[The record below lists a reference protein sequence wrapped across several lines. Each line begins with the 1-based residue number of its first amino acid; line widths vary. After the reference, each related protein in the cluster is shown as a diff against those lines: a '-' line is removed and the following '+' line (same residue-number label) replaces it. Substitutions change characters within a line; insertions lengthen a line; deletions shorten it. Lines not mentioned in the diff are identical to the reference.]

1 VETTSFRIER
11 AKGVQNWDTGP
22 ISGLALTEVVG
33 NTKADVT
40 IKLQRGR
47 TLQRDRKAKTWQT
60 TPPKT
65 KFGVR
70 DVPLAATLA
79 QRLWQARS
87 AAGNPPEG
95 ASIFVGPKGGP
106 FDAVNGFNRVLKPA
120 ARPAG
125 VPWAGWHT
133 LRHTCAANPVAT
145 AGTRSRFSVS

>member
-1 VETTSFRIER
+1 MLAEVPADHRLLVELLVGTGLRIGE
-11 AKGVQNWDTGP
+11 AA
-22 ISGLALTEVVG
+22 GLQWGDLDLG
-33 NTKADVT
+33 NRRLRV
-40 IKLQRGR
+40 RR
-47 TLQRDRKAKTWQT
+47 TLHRDRKAKTWQT

-133 LRHTCAANPVAT
+133 LRHTCATNPVAT